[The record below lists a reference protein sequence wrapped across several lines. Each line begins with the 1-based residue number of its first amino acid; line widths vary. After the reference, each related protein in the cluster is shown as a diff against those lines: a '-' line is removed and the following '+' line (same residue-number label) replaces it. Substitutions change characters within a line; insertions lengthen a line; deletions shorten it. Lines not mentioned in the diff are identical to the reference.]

1 MNASG
6 YSTAAMRTDWMVRT
20 LACAAT
26 APIGLSFAAVTQA
39 QDEPAATASPQPAQE
54 ADEEIVIRGRRTLF
68 TLRKETE
75 AAREHVWE
83 IFNEVNGNDDF
94 DISCNTSARTGTR
107 MTRRA
112 CRPQYANDATREAGR
127 ALARRIR
134 LCDPTSDAYAGCLE
148 MAMANG
154 NAEAQQ
160 YIARIAYMD
169 QRLDDEFRR
178 LVRERPELTTAVH
191 EFLSKE
197 SEYKEAAG
205 LGSPTL
211 SRDVSAALGELPYDA
226 KLLFEVI
233 MGEDP
238 WRHPLTQ
245 RTFTIANVYG
255 EIGDLAL
262 ECAEGNERI
271 DYVAGVDWTVPG
283 NRSACL
289 LQVTAKKG
297 TTFRLYEF

>member
-1 MNASG
+1 MK
-6 YSTAAMRTDWMVRT
+6 RT
-20 LACAAT
+20 LA
-26 APIGLSFAAVTQA
+26 FAAVTVAVFWFGVPTRA
-39 QDEPAATASPQPAQE
+39 QDAAQATDGAQSAQT

-68 TLRKETE
+68 TLRQETE

-83 IFNEVNGNDDF
+83 VFNEINGNDDF

-134 LCDPTSDAYAGCLE
+134 LCDPTSDGYAGCLE

-154 NAEAQQ
+154 NSEAQQ

-169 QRLDDEFRR
+169 RRLDDEFRQ
-178 LVRERPELTTAVH
+178 LVRERPELATAVH
-191 EFLSKE
+191 EFLTKE
-197 SEYKEAAG
+197 NEYKEAAG
-205 LGSPTL
+205 VGNATL
-211 SRDVSAALGELPYDA
+211 SRQVSAAPGDELPYDA
-226 KLLFEVI
+226 ELLFEVI
-233 MGEDP
+233 VGNDP

-245 RTFTIANVYG
+245 RTFTIANVF
-255 EIGDLAL
+255 GDIRKLAL
-262 ECAEGNERI
+262 ECAEGSERV
-271 DYVAGVDWTVPG
+271 DYVAGVDWSVPG
-283 NRSACL
+283 NWTTCL
-289 LQVTAKKG
+289 LQVTAKEG